1 MTLKQTGLHPTRRND
16 VWAML
21 GALELVAGSRLQLGE
36 IVRAEVRQR
45 MTFEP
50 SPQIFDRIQIGSVG
64 RQERYLNMPICTVQ
78 VIPYQFR
85 PVRLETIPDNQKRLL
100 EVSFEHL
107 EKFDG
112 LFFFDAAFSPIRR
125 RLCLY
130 DKRTTEAQLE
140 VGQQHLA
147 PDAANDD
154 MLLAPVEL
162 VCFARLEL
170 QGYEGFDNSSTS
182 VYPPTPDELGDAA
195 IVAIKSQILKFSI

>member
-21 GALELVAGSRLQLGE
+21 GALELVAGSRLQLGD

-100 EVSFEHL
+100 EVSFERL
-107 EKFDG
+107 EEFDG
-112 LFFFDAAFSPIRR
+112 LFFFDAAFVKSKHAGKP
-125 RLCLY
+125 
-130 DKRTTEAQLE
+130 
-140 VGQQHLA
+140 G
-147 PDAANDD
+147 
-154 MLLAPVEL
+154 
-162 VCFARLEL
+162 
-170 QGYEGFDNSSTS
+170 NSISNS
-182 VYPPTPDELGDAA
+182 LM
-195 IVAIKSQILKFSI
+195 